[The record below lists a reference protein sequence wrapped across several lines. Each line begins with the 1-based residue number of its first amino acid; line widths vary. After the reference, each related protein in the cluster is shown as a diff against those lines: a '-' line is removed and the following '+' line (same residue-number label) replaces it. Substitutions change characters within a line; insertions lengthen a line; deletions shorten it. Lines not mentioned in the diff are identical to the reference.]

1 MIATV
6 MDLSIAFGVF
16 TAAANHA
23 ECDGLAPLR
32 GEFFETTIPWLMLRA
47 PIPLSRRAVKA
58 AD

>member
-23 ECDGLAPLR
+23 ERVDRPRLT
-32 GEFFETTIPWLMLRA
+32 EIVT
-47 PIPLSRRAVKA
+47 
-58 AD
+58 

>member
-1 MIATV
+1 MIATG

-23 ECDGLAPLR
+23 ECDELAPLR
-32 GEFFETTIPWLMLRA
+32 EDFFETTVPWLMLHA